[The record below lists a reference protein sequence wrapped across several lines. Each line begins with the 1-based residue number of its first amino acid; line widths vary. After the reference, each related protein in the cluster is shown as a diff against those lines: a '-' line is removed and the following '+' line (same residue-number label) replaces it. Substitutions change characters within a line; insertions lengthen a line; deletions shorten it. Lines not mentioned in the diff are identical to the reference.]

1 MHHRTYCAPVALA
14 LAGLLPAQYFE
25 ARNAAMGF
33 AGVASSHYLV
43 AGWANPALLTR
54 CEENDTF
61 GFLFPTV
68 GAAAN
73 DKDGLLED
81 IQDFVDELDR
91 LEATTPTQ
99 QELNALADQLQ
110 GLAGRQ
116 VSGNAG
122 VGFAFAGPSRD
133 FAWSLHGK
141 TYADLQAF
149 VDVNAADITTLQGGN
164 IPVTFLSE
172 ARVIGVAVS
181 EVGLSLAKGIDLG
194 GVHMGIGVTPKLQ
207 RVDSYNYAVNA
218 DNYENS
224 DFDSDQ
230 YRTDDDTFNVDAGVS
245 LEPGLGLVFGA
256 VVRNFVEKDYTTV
269 TTLGER
275 FVYEIN
281 PTAALGVAWQ
291 FGMLTLTGDVDLNT
305 QKRFRTSGPLLQDDD
320 VQLAHLGAELDLLSW
335 LQFRAGW
342 QGDLE
347 STLDPMWTAGLGLS
361 PFDVFHLDL
370 AASYVS
376 EQSLGAVIQL
386 GFTF

>member
-54 CEENDTF
+54 CEENDSF
-61 GFLFPTV
+61 GFLLPTV
-68 GAAAN
+68 GAVAN
-73 DKDGLLED
+73 DKNGLLED

-99 QELNALADQLQ
+99 QELNGLADQLQ
-110 GLAGRQ
+110 NLSGRQ
-116 VSGNAG
+116 VTGNAG
-122 VGFAFAGPSRD
+122 AGFAFAGPSRD

-149 VDVNAADITTLQGGN
+149 VDVDPADIAALQGGN
-164 IPVTFLSE
+164 IPTTFQSE
-172 ARVIGVAVS
+172 ARVIGVAIS

-194 GVHMGIGVTPKLQ
+194 GMHLGLGVTPKLQ

-218 DNYENS
+218 DNYDDG
-224 DFDSDQ
+224 DFDNDQ
-230 YRTDDDTFNVDAGVS
+230 YRNDDDAFNFDAGAS
-245 LEPGLGLVFGA
+245 FEPGMGLVFGA
-256 VVRNFVEKDYTTV
+256 VVRNWIEKDYRTV
-269 TTLGER
+269 NTLGQE
-275 FVYEIN
+275 FLYEVN
-281 PTAALGVAWQ
+281 PTAALGVAWTV
-291 FGMLTLTGDVDLNT
+291 GMLTVTGDIDLNA
-305 QKRFRTSGPLLQDDD
+305 QKRFRTGGPLLRDDD

-347 STLDPMWTAGLGLS
+347 NTFDPTWTAGLGLS

-370 AASYVS
+370 AGSYVS
-376 EQSLGAVIQL
+376 DQSFGAVIQL